1 MAETG
6 DLEYYKRR
14 AVFLSH
20 RSLLELELVL
30 MEALRKELPA
40 RVTNDDEDWLR
51 ELVQV
56 LEMDDYALLDTILGK
71 SELEECY
78 NSKIISLLQSYLP
91 GRGG

>member
-1 MAETG
+1 MAEAG
-6 DLEYYKRR
+6 DLEFYKRR

-40 RVTNDDEDWLR
+40 RVTSDDGEWLK

-56 LEMDDYALLDTILGK
+56 LELDDYALLDAIMGTT
-71 SELEECY
+71 ELDKEY
-78 NSKIISLLQSYLP
+78 DPKIIDLLQSYLP
-91 GRGG
+91 GRIN

>member
-1 MAETG
+1 MGESG

-40 RVTNDDEDWLR
+40 RVTSDDEDWLK

-56 LEMDDYALLDTILGK
+56 LELDDYALLDAIMGTTDLDADFDPR
-71 SELEECY
+71 
-78 NSKIISLLQSYLP
+78 IIDLLQSYLP
-91 GRGG
+91 GRSH